1 MKTLTLPIGKAYRL
15 ALTSVFVL
23 LTACSG
29 MPEKQ
34 SGELPAKRSLASVDI
49 KEGQKDNI
57 DVYDPF
63 EGFNR
68 GMYRFNAGFDRYVFL
83 PVVSVYETVL
93 PTFAQQGVSN
103 FFSNI
108 FEVTNFTNS
117 LLQLKPAA
125 TAETGARFLINSTIG
140 VVGLFD
146 VAEKLGIHQHEE
158 DFGQTLGHYGVN
170 NGPYL
175 VLPILGPSNLRD
187 TTGIVTDTVAF
198 NALDLLELKEHAG
211 GKIAFDLLYAIDKR
225 HSTSFRYYDT
235 GSPFEYELVRLLYT
249 KKRDLD
255 IAR

>member
-15 ALTSVFVL
+15 ALISVFVL
-23 LTACSG
+23 LAACSG
-29 MPEKQ
+29 MQEKQ

-68 GMYRFNAGFDRYVFL
+68 GVYRFNAGFDQYVFL

-117 LLQLKPAA
+117 LFQLKPAA
-125 TAETGARFLINSTIG
+125 TAETAARFLINSTIG
-140 VVGLFD
+140 VAGLFD
-146 VAEKLGIHQHEE
+146 VAEKLGIHKHDE
-158 DFGQTLGHYGVN
+158 DFGQTLGHYGVH

-187 TTGIVTDTVAF
+187 TTGVVTDTVAF
-198 NALDLLELKEHAG
+198 NALDLLELKQHSG

-225 HSTSFRYYDT
+225 HRTSFRYYDT

-255 IAR
+255 IGR